1 MSQPLA
7 GRHTRNDE
15 STAWTFSGQPRIGTR
30 TAYGQNADI
39 RGAVTVT
46 DWTRTWPGADW
57 TRPRIGHGLTV
68 AADIGAA
75 IWPDRLR
82 FHRDYCADA
91 KTSF

>member
-1 MSQPLA
+1 MVGS
-7 GRHTRNDE
+7 
-15 STAWTFSGQPRIGTR
+15 R

-39 RGAVTVT
+39 RGADTVADMDYHGQLADADAVT
-46 DWTRTWPGADW
+46 DWTRTRPVVDW

-68 AADIGAA
+68 AADIGVA

-82 FHRDYCADA
+82 IHLVHCADA